1 MDTLKSFIIT
11 LVTMLILM
19 TAIELITPDNSMK
32 KYLKFVLGL
41 ILISVMLTPIIS
53 LISKGEKQ
61 ITDTIAK
68 YGEEYSNTGEKVDKY
83 KNDSREKAFTKNIEK
98 NCEKILKDKFKDKDF
113 KSEVVCKMDLENM
126 TCSIDKVSIG
136 VKDDSIKNVQKIEIN
151 TKDESSEVL
160 ASDDEVEDEE
170 VIKKYLKEVLNV
182 QEDKIEIYSIDR

>member
-1 MDTLKSFIIT
+1 MDTLKNFIIT

-61 ITDTIAK
+61 ITNTIAK
-68 YGEEYSNTGEKVDKY
+68 YGEEYSNTGEKIDKY

-98 NCEKILKDKFKDKDF
+98 NCEKILKDKFKNKDF

-151 TKDESSEVL
+151 TKDESSEAL
-160 ASDDEVEDEE
+160 ASDNEVEDEE

-182 QEDKIEIYSIDR
+182 HEDKIEIYSIDR

>member
-1 MDTLKSFIIT
+1 MDTLKNFIIT

-136 VKDDSIKNVQKIEIN
+136 VKDDSIKNVQRIEIN

>member
-1 MDTLKSFIIT
+1 MDTLKNFIIT

-151 TKDESSEVL
+151 TKDESSEAL

>member
-1 MDTLKSFIIT
+1 MDTLKNFIIT

>member
-61 ITDTIAK
+61 ITNTIAK
-68 YGEEYSNTGEKVDKY
+68 YGEEYSNTGEKIDKY

-98 NCEKILKDKFKDKDF
+98 NCEKILKDKFKNKDF

-151 TKDESSEVL
+151 TKDESSEAL
-160 ASDDEVEDEE
+160 ASDNEVEDEE

-182 QEDKIEIYSIDR
+182 HEDKIEIYSIDR